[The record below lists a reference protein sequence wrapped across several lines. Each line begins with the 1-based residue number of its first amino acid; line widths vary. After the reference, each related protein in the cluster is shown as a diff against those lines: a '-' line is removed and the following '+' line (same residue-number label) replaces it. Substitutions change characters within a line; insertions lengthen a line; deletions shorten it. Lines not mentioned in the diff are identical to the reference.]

1 MFHSLR
7 NTFISH
13 LGAVEYADGHVVEDR
28 FISTIV
34 GHKVKDMTMGGY
46 NKGQA
51 TREQIK
57 GVINLIDYTLP
68 DAQEVLGEPRSAA
81 LLNMME

>member
-1 MFHSLR
+1 
-7 NTFISH
+7 
-13 LGAVEYADGHVVEDR
+13 
-28 FISTIV
+28 
-34 GHKVKDMTMGGY
+34 MGGY